1 MRELL
6 QQNEKIVLA
15 LRDMSLNPD
24 VLESQLGDHE
34 LRGFYQKLIDFLQSK
49 KKDTGYSA
57 SSPSHTTND
66 QPQRSLDEQVLAA
79 ASLENGAL
87 WMRLVDE
94 ARWAAY
100 RDALIDDEDPE
111 LLLFHAEEED
121 SVNTLKASALEAITD
136 LVQPPASD
144 EKEVLE
150 VYSSAGASDEDA
162 EMLILLS
169 SVHFGPSL
177 MIAMNQGS
185 YYVQALQD
193 PILMASMQQLMANP
207 KDFAI
212 TATLQ
217 EPVVREFFLKLIAL
231 SLTEVE
237 TSVFALIA
245 FLWQTSLAH
254 VPQDLVALHVSL
266 VLLEGLSALADVLL
280 RQLRVLGRALLHE
293 LRLLGREVA
302 QVASGNTRPELTR
315 GHLLAFRYDGSSR
328 NDGRH

>member
-121 SVNTLKASALEAITD
+121 SVNTLKGFL
-136 LVQPPASD
+136 
-144 EKEVLE
+144 EVLE
-150 VYSSAGASDEDA
+150 LTKQREEEQSERLGSYHRLSSAAC
-162 EMLILLS
+162 I
-169 SVHFGPSL
+169 
-177 MIAMNQGS
+177 
-185 YYVQALQD
+185 
-193 PILMASMQQLMANP
+193 
-207 KDFAI
+207 
-212 TATLQ
+212 
-217 EPVVREFFLKLIAL
+217 
-231 SLTEVE
+231 
-237 TSVFALIA
+237 
-245 FLWQTSLAH
+245 
-254 VPQDLVALHVSL
+254 
-266 VLLEGLSALADVLL
+266 
-280 RQLRVLGRALLHE
+280 
-293 LRLLGREVA
+293 
-302 QVASGNTRPELTR
+302 
-315 GHLLAFRYDGSSR
+315 
-328 NDGRH
+328 

>member
-121 SVNTLKASALEAITD
+121 SVNTLKAITD

-193 PILMASMQQLMANP
+193 PILMTSMQQLMANL

-231 SLTEVE
+231 S
-237 TSVFALIA
+237 FAV
-245 FLWQTSLAH
+245 QEQS
-254 VPQDLVALHVSL
+254 D
-266 VLLEGLSALADVLL
+266 E
-280 RQLRVLGRALLHE
+280 E
-293 LRLLGREVA
+293 
-302 QVASGNTRPELTR
+302 
-315 GHLLAFRYDGSSR
+315 
-328 NDGRH
+328 